1 MSDEWPVES
10 GESDIRRR
18 AAWALG
24 MLALV
29 AALFVALMVTFLG
42 TSGGDNK
49 TQGNGAAIDG
59 PSTTPTPSSGQKSS
73 TSGAKSAT
81 KSASKSS
88 STSASSSPGHH
99 KPASCP
105 TASPCVV
112 EDDIGDAVAA
122 INAYRKDHSLPAV
135 QGSVSPAAQ
144 KCALTNG
151 SDCSGGWAESQV
163 PGPDGDAAVVKIQK
177 LGHLLDPSI
186 KSIEVGWAYDP
197 RNHQYFFAVVRN
209 T

>member
-1 MSDEWPVES
+1 VTDEFPAES

-42 TSGGDNK
+42 TSGGGKSNGVGSLD
-49 TQGNGAAIDG
+49 GAATGSTG
-59 PSTTPTPSSGQKSS
+59 PSSTPKASGTRTKTP
-73 TSGAKSAT
+73 SAT
-81 KSASKSS
+81 KSS
-88 STSASSSPGHH
+88 STPSTSGRSTGAP

-105 TASPCVV
+105 TSSPCVV
-112 EDDIGDAVAA
+112 PDDIGNAVAA
-122 INAYRKDHSLPAV
+122 INAYRTAHNLPPV

-144 KCALTNG
+144 KCAVTNG

-163 PGPDGDAAVVKIQK
+163 PGPDGNAAVIKIQK
-177 LGHLLDPSI
+177 LGHLLDPAI
-186 KSIEVGWAYDP
+186 KSIQVGWAYDP
-197 RNHQYFFAVVRN
+197 GNHQYFFAVVRN
-209 T
+209 P